1 MPAPRLSI
9 VSKLALLVLGA
20 AVPLAAILAW
30 SLDALFRSEAAA
42 AGQHAASIAN
52 SIAAR
57 AGMTVDRTRAM
68 LEAVAKRPLVQAIDR
83 SRCDPLV
90 TEVGQLLPGYAN
102 INTFNLQ
109 WEFVCSADLPPGAVV
124 KTAFPELYERMVA
137 ADDMVL
143 SAPVRG
149 QIKGIWVVI
158 AAHPVKDAANRLV
171 GAVTAPIDL
180 SMLGPAVAGAILPAG
195 GTTGIIDRNGYLV
208 VSYPD
213 SAGTGTRAEGAAA
226 VAITSAAP
234 PTIEV
239 GPDGVE
245 RIYAGVPV
253 KDSGWIAFAGIP
265 TAAAFAGFQRH
276 RDWILAALILALG
289 MAGLLAF
296 VVARRISRPV
306 LTLRRDA
313 EILASGRLS
322 HRSQVA
328 TLDEVGQLV
337 VAFNGM
343 AQALEAHDAERKEAA
358 QKLGE
363 SERRFAD
370 MLGNVEMISL
380 MLDTDAVVTYCN
392 DYLLRL
398 TGWGRDEVIGRNWYE
413 SFVAPGTPDWKAAFA
428 ALLANRPEALHREN
442 EILTRSGERRR
453 IRWSST
459 VLRSWA
465 GEVTGAASIGEDITE
480 RSRAEAGLKQ
490 LNRVHAVLSHTNAL
504 IVRVRDRDELFRE
517 ACRIAVDQGG
527 FRMAVIGIVDTGT
540 KRLVPAASA
549 GMVGDLLR
557 DLAARFSPAEGAN
570 KTVAA
575 RAIAEKRAVVSND
588 SRSDP
593 QVLAGAQYAEAGVRS
608 MAILPLLVAD
618 EAVGVLALYAAEI
631 EFFHD
636 EEMELLTGLS
646 RDIAFAIDHLDKQE
660 RLDYLAYYDV
670 LTGLANRSLFLE
682 RVAQYMRSAAAAGH
696 GLALFVVDLA
706 RFRNINDSLGQAAGD
721 DMLRQV
727 AQWLMKDAGDASL
740 LARIEADRFAVVLP
754 VVNPTGNLS
763 RLIERTLTAFQDY
776 PFRLDDAVFRIA
788 AKVGAAL
795 FPDDG
800 ADAETLFR
808 NAEAALKQAKASG
821 EPFLF
826 YAHQMTDSVAGRLT
840 LENQLRQALRAGE
853 FVLHYQPRVSLATRE
868 LTGAEAL
875 LRWNDPRAGL
885 TLPGRFIAILEE
897 TGLIHDVGRWVLQ
910 QAIADHLRWRALGLP
925 AVRVAVNVSA
935 YRLRRRTFIAEI
947 AEAIGVDAQAA
958 AGLELEISESAIMED
973 VRHSITTLQA
983 IRTLGVRIV
992 IDDFGTGFSSLSY
1005 LSRLPVDAL
1014 KIHES
1019 FVSGLTSGPDGLA
1032 LMSTLINLGRSLKI
1046 AVVAEGVETEE
1057 QARLL
1062 RLLKCD
1068 DMQGFLVSR
1077 ALPAADFEAR
1087 FLSSPAGGQEPA
1099 APDAVA
1105 GPGERVC

>member
-1 MPAPRLSI
+1 MSAPRLSI
-9 VSKLALLVLGA
+9 VSKLALLVLAA

-30 SLDALFRSEAAA
+30 SIHALFRSEVAAA
-42 AGQHAASIAN
+42 EQHAASIAN
-52 SIAAR
+52 TIAAR
-57 AGMTVDRTRAM
+57 AGITVDRTRA
-68 LEAVAKRPLVQAIDR
+68 LLKAVAKRPLVQAMDR

-90 TEVGQLLPGYAN
+90 TELGQMLPGYAN

-124 KTAFPELYERMVA
+124 KTAFPELYERMVV

-171 GAVTAPIDL
+171 GAVTAPIEL
-180 SMLGPAVAGAILPAG
+180 STLGPAVAGAILPAG
-195 GTTGIIDRNGYLV
+195 GTTGIIDRQGYLV
-208 VSYPD
+208 ASFPGSGD
-213 SAGTGTRAEGAAA
+213 SGKRYEGAAA
-226 VAITSAAP
+226 TAITSAAP
-234 PTIEV
+234 PTIET
-239 GPDGVE
+239 GPDGIE
-245 RIYAGVPV
+245 RIYAGIPV
-253 KDSGWIAFAGIP
+253 MDSGWIAFAGIP
-265 TAAAFAGFQRH
+265 TAAAFAGFQSYRT
-276 RDWILAALILALG
+276 WILAALLLALG
-289 MAGLLAF
+289 TVGGLAIM
-296 VVARRISRPV
+296 VARRISSPV
-306 LTLRRDA
+306 LALQRDA
-313 EILASGRLS
+313 KILASGRLS

-328 TLDEVGQLV
+328 TLDEVGQLA

-343 AQALEAHDAERKEAA
+343 ARALEAHEAERREDA

-413 SFVAPGTPDWKAAFA
+413 SFMAPGTPDWRAPFA
-428 ALLANRPEALHREN
+428 ALLANQRAALHREN
-442 EILTRSGERRR
+442 EIVTRSGERRR

-490 LNRVHAVLSHTNAL
+490 LNRVHAVRSHINAL
-504 IVRVRDRDELFRE
+504 ILRVRDRDELFRV
-517 ACRIAVDQGG
+517 ACRIAVEQGG
-527 FRMAVIGIVDTGT
+527 FRMAAIGIVDTGT

-575 RAIAEKRAVVSND
+575 RAIAEKRAIVSND

-593 QVLAGAQYAEAGVRS
+593 QVLSGAQYAEAGVRS

-618 EAVGVLALYAAEI
+618 EAVGILALYAAEV

-646 RDIAFAIDHLDKQE
+646 RDIAFAIDHLGKQD

-670 LTGLANRSLFLE
+670 LTGLANRGLFLE

-706 RFRNINDSLGQAAGD
+706 RFRNINDSLGHAAGD

-727 AQWLMKDAGDASL
+727 ARWLTKNAGDASL
-740 LARIEADRFAVVLP
+740 LARIEADRFALVLP
-754 VVNPTGNLS
+754 VVNPTGDLS
-763 RLIERTLTAFQDY
+763 RFIERRLTALQDY

-788 AKVGAAL
+788 AKVGAAV

-800 ADAETLFR
+800 ADAETLCR

-885 TLPGRFIAILEE
+885 TLPGRFIGILEE
-897 TGLIHDVGRWVLQ
+897 TGLIHDVGRWALR

-935 YRLRRRTFIAEI
+935 YRLRRRNFIEEI
-947 AEAIGVDAQAA
+947 TEAIGVDGEAA

-973 VRHSITTLQA
+973 VRHSIATLQA
-983 IRTLGVRIV
+983 IRALGVPIV

-1005 LSRLPVDAL
+1005 LSRLPVDTL

-1068 DMQGFLVSR
+1068 GMQGFLVSR

-1087 FLSSPAGGQEPA
+1087 FLSPPAGGRTLA
-1099 APDAVA
+1099 AANA
-1105 GPGERVC
+1105 ATGPGRRVG